1 MPGDVEGQLAAEP
14 AAAELAGIAARLRT
28 ADPGAVRASAAQVL
42 AIGDGVEGSVRTVD
56 RGRASVEGRWE
67 GEGAAAFGEWVGT
80 FGKAGERDRR
90 AITDAGTTLDGIS
103 TALEGLKREVD
114 QQVAQAL
121 ALAGAARSQA
131 AATPDAPP
139 DLGDRM
145 AADALRGPIEAARA
159 AVQRA
164 EAELAGAATRLR
176 GLADGITTFTAL
188 AGPDAAVMA
197 PPPGTPLP
205 WRPVEVPGSSG
216 PGGSPGGG
224 SAGEEGGGGGNG
236 GGGNAGGNGGGGS
249 SGTPTG
255 TGAPVP
261 STGTVPPGEV
271 GDWIR
276 EAMAILAAHGVPPEK
291 MDPAAIAMI
300 IEHESGGDPNAVN
313 TVDSNAAKGTPSQG
327 LMQTIGP
334 TFDAHKLPGH
344 GDIRNPVDN
353 IIAGVRYA
361 VERYGSVSQVPG
373 VLAEAKG
380 EAYVGY

>member
-14 AAAELAGIAARLRT
+14 AAADLAGIVARVRT

-42 AIGDGVEGSVRTVD
+42 AIGDGVEGSVRAVD
-56 RGRASVEGRWE
+56 RGRAAVEGRWE
-67 GEGAAAFGEWVGT
+67 GEGAAAFGEWVRA

-90 AITDAGTTLDGIS
+90 AITEAGTTLDGIS
-103 TALEGLKREVD
+103 TVLEGLKREVD
-114 QQVAQAL
+114 QQVAQAI

-131 AATPDAPP
+131 AATPSAPP

-145 AADALRGPIEAARA
+145 AADALRGPTAAARA
-159 AVQRA
+159 ALQRA

-176 GLADGITTFTAL
+176 GLADGITTFTSL
-188 AGPDAAVMA
+188 AGPDATVMA

-205 WRPVEVPGSSG
+205 WRPADLPSSGG
-216 PGGSPGGG
+216 PGGSSGGRPGDGR
-224 SAGEEGGGGGNG
+224 GN
-236 GGGNAGGNGGGGS
+236 GGGS
-249 SGTPTG
+249 SGGGGDGGGRDAAPAG
-255 TGAPVP
+255 AGAPAP

-276 EAMAILAAHGVPPEK
+276 QAMAILQAHGVPPEK
-291 MDPAAIAMI
+291 MDPAAIATI
-300 IEHESGGDPNAVN
+300 IERESGGDPDAVN
-313 TVDSNAAKGTPSQG
+313 NEDSNAAKGTPSQG

-344 GDIRNPVDN
+344 GDIRDPVDN

-361 VERYGSVSQVPG
+361 IGRYGSVSQVPG
-373 VLAEAKG
+373 VVAEAKG
-380 EAYVGY
+380 EPYVGY

>member
-56 RGRASVEGRWE
+56 RGRAAVEGRWE
-67 GEGAAAFGEWVGT
+67 GEGAASFGHWVRT
-80 FGKAGERDRR
+80 FGNAGDRDRR
-90 AITDAGTTLDGIS
+90 TIAEAGATLDGIS
-103 TALEGLKREVD
+103 TTLEGLRHEVD

-121 ALAGAARSQA
+121 ALAGAARNQA
-131 AATPDAPP
+131 ALVPDAPP

-145 AADALRGPIEAARA
+145 AGDAVRGPTEAARA

-164 EAELAGAATRLR
+164 EAELSTAAGRLR
-176 GLADGITTFTAL
+176 ACAEGITAFTAL

-197 PPPGTPLP
+197 PPPGTSMP
-205 WRPVEVPGSSG
+205 WRPVEAAPRGRADPGIDDSSG
-216 PGGSPGGG
+216 TATDTGSGSGTGSGGSGAGTGSPGGG
-224 SAGEEGGGGGNG
+224 SAP
-236 GGGNAGGNGGGGS
+236 
-249 SGTPTG
+249 SG
-255 TGAPVP
+255 
-261 STGTVPPGEV
+261 TGTVPPGEV

-276 EAMAILAAHGVPPEK
+276 QAIAILQADGVPLEK
-291 MDPAAIAMI
+291 MDPAAIATI
-300 IEHESGGDPNAVN
+300 IERESGGDPNAVN
-313 TVDSNAAKGTPSQG
+313 DWDSNAAKGTPSQG

-344 GDIRNPVDN
+344 DDIRNPIDN

-361 VERYGSVSQVPG
+361 IELYGSVSQVPG
-373 VLAEAKG
+373 VVAEAKG